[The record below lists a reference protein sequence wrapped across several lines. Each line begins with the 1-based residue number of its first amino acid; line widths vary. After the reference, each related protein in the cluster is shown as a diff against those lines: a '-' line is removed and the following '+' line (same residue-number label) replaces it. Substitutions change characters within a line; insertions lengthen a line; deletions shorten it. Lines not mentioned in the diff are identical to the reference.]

1 MRRRENA
8 GTHFGSDGVIS
19 ISIPRDQLAADLGFC
34 ASAVQKRAV
43 TEMLKYVLLE
53 VKSGMLHIRAT
64 DLELTAFASVQ
75 ASEGTASEDGSLTVE
90 LAPLLAYARSAPD
103 ETVTISAAAGYVT
116 LTSGGAKLKLPT
128 LPVENFPH
136 DPRETVTG
144 DPIVDV
150 ATLPMADL
158 AHLIKSVSYAIGEEK
173 IRFDVSGALFVSE
186 KRKFDAVTTDGHRI
200 AYASVPLP
208 ESHEQRVQLNR
219 RAMDAIVKL
228 ADEGTAE
235 VTATRNWTAVAVDGR
250 LLMSRAADVNFPAW
264 REAIPK
270 SFPVSVEVR
279 TDAVLGSVR
288 RALVA
293 AGDGSREIKL
303 SLSKASMAMSAA
315 DAARSADD
323 RLVIDY
329 AGEDFSV
336 AINGRYLSET
346 LAVIADE
353 MVEIA
358 FTQPSG
364 GELRLGMIRLQPVS
378 SVPTEAEQV
387 HYIVPIV
394 R

>member
-1 MRRRENA
+1 M
-8 GTHFGSDGVIS
+8 IS
-19 ISIPRDQLAADLGFC
+19 ISIPRDQLAAELGFC
-34 ASAVQKRAV
+34 VSAVQKRS
-43 TEMLKYVLLE
+43 TNEILKYVLLE
-53 VKSGMLHIRAT
+53 VKSGMLHVRAT

-75 ASEGTASEDGSLTVE
+75 ASEGTASEDDSLTVE
-90 LAPLLAYARSAPD
+90 LAPLLDYTRRAPD
-103 ETVTISAAAGYVT
+103 ETVSLSAVAGYVT

-136 DPRETVTG
+136 DPREAVSD

-150 ATLPMADL
+150 ATLPMPDL
-158 AHLIKSVSYAIGEEK
+158 AYLIKSVSYAIGEEK

-200 AYASVPLP
+200 AYASVPVS
-208 ESHEQRVQLNR
+208 ESHDKRVQLNR
-219 RAMDAIVKL
+219 RAMDAILKL
-228 ADEGTAE
+228 SDAEVTAE

-250 LLMSRAADVNFPAW
+250 LLMSRAADVNFPTW

-270 SFPVSVEVR
+270 SFPVSIEAR
-279 TDAVLGSVR
+279 TADVLNSVR
-288 RALVA
+288 RVLVA
-293 AGDGSREIKL
+293 SGEGSREIKL
-303 SLSKASMAMSAA
+303 SFGKGSMTLSAA

-353 MVEIA
+353 RVEIS

-364 GELRLGMIRLQPVS
+364 GECNGMVRLRPVS
-378 SVPTEAEQV
+378 SVPTESEQA
-387 HYIVPIV
+387 HYIVPIE
-394 R
+394 RRK